1 MIHELKTRYG
11 TMFVPDTETAQY
23 GWLSSS
29 GASDE
34 DEDIC
39 MVIDLLKERPRG
51 FVVDAGAS
59 FGCWTLAMAPYAK
72 QVIAF
77 EPQEA
82 VFRLLSRSV
91 QKNGLSNVTPLCVAL
106 GAGWSKTRMKDYS
119 LDRPANFGG
128 LALDEDGTAQPE
140 APWRDVPV
148 LPMDDLVGRAPVSFI
163 KIDTEGSEAA
173 IIEGAQET
181 IRRSKPIMYVEV
193 THYRTDAAAL
203 RATIEAM
210 GYVTERHR
218 LSVLCLPV

>member
-1 MIHELKTRYG
+1 
-11 TMFVPDTETAQY
+11 
-23 GWLSSS
+23 
-29 GASDE
+29 
-34 DEDIC
+34 
-39 MVIDLLKERPRG
+39 
-51 FVVDAGAS
+51 
-59 FGCWTLAMAPYAK
+59 
-72 QVIAF
+72 
-77 EPQEA
+77 
-82 VFRLLSRSV
+82 
-91 QKNGLSNVTPLCVAL
+91 
-106 GAGWSKTRMKDYS
+106 MKDYS
-119 LDRPANFGG
+119 LDKPANFGG

-173 IIEGAQET
+173 IIEGARET